1 MKIIQLLIRYV
12 PRPYLLKISLFAS
25 KFTYV
30 FYHGS
35 NFYCPCCKGH
45 FRKFLPYGRINPRYN
60 VLCPG
65 CFSLE
70 RHRLIWLYLENKTNL
85 FSDKLRLLHF
95 APEQCFI
102 SQFKSMNNLD
112 YVTADI
118 ESPLAM
124 MKMDITDIP
133 FEDNS
138 FDVILCNH
146 LLEHVEDDRKAM
158 REMYRVLRKN
168 GWAIIQP
175 HIDIK
180 SESTLEDPSVTS
192 PEERERLFNQ
202 RDHVRVYGLDYTN
215 RLQEAGFIVHV
226 EPYLKDGAKEEL
238 KRFAL
243 LPIEDIYLCTKPK

>member
-1 MKIIQLLIRYV
+1 MKVIQFLIRYV

-25 KFTYV
+25 KFTSV

-158 REMYRVLRKN
+158 REMYRVLRNN

-180 SESTLEDPSVTS
+180 R
-192 PEERERLFNQ
+192 REYFRGSQ
-202 RDHVRVYGLDYTN
+202 RNLAR
-215 RLQEAGFIVHV
+215 R
-226 EPYLKDGAKEEL
+226 
-238 KRFAL
+238 KRKTF
-243 LPIEDIYLCTKPK
+243 